1 MYRKRI
7 IAALLTGTMLCSSI
21 PVNIRASD
29 LDAVF
34 DDGEASAEDMDGLIP
49 ESDSTDMSDVSE
61 EDHNTTDSFTDD
73 DVFEDNSEFSD
84 SVDIKSEEEADAGQ
98 MRYVNKSKIY
108 DDVKWLMLN
117 TDYASYPLLEYD
129 DPVNLAAGFSK
140 TPGGVLQ
147 TFIKSY
153 GDINTKNNLW
163 EQEYEEILIDLL
175 ADNSM
180 LKGITDVW
188 DEDLAG
194 IVSDLEY
201 EVLSSISD
209 TMNIYIAGFTDSVRN
224 DIKDDIGKILVLS
237 SIAVN
242 TDDKNLRKACQV
254 CMADSFNASIRAI
267 LDFALGEVVDKGK
280 DYLVSKQTIQNQ
292 ILSTSLKKR
301 LSWFHLYKIPAGDSC
316 HSGRRNSSC

>member
-1 MYRKRI
+1 
-7 IAALLTGTMLCSSI
+7 
-21 PVNIRASD
+21 
-29 LDAVF
+29 
-34 DDGEASAEDMDGLIP
+34 
-49 ESDSTDMSDVSE
+49 
-61 EDHNTTDSFTDD
+61 
-73 DVFEDNSEFSD
+73 
-84 SVDIKSEEEADAGQ
+84 
-98 MRYVNKSKIY
+98 
-108 DDVKWLMLN
+108 
-117 TDYASYPLLEYD
+117 
-129 DPVNLAAGFSK
+129 
-140 TPGGVLQ
+140 
-147 TFIKSY
+147 
-153 GDINTKNNLW
+153 
-163 EQEYEEILIDLL
+163 
-175 ADNSM
+175 M

>member
-1 MYRKRI
+1 MKRKRI

-163 EQEYEEILIDLL
+163 EQEYLSLIH
-175 ADNSM
+175 
-180 LKGITDVW
+180 I
-188 DEDLAG
+188 
-194 IVSDLEY
+194 
-201 EVLSSISD
+201 
-209 TMNIYIAGFTDSVRN
+209 
-224 DIKDDIGKILVLS
+224 
-237 SIAVN
+237 
-242 TDDKNLRKACQV
+242 
-254 CMADSFNASIRAI
+254 
-267 LDFALGEVVDKGK
+267 
-280 DYLVSKQTIQNQ
+280 
-292 ILSTSLKKR
+292 
-301 LSWFHLYKIPAGDSC
+301 
-316 HSGRRNSSC
+316 